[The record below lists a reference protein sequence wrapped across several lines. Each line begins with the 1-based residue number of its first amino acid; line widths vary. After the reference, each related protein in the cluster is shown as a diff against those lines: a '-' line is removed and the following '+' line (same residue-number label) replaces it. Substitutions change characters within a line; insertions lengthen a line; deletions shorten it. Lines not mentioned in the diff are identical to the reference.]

1 MSDQKQRIL
10 YKEDID
16 KYKDSTGCIPRSA
29 EIYKNSDG
37 NIDFKKWQ
45 EDNPDGYAR
54 WESET
59 KKCNSDFYN
68 SDQQGCCYNESK
80 NEPCLS
86 SDNHTGL
93 SFLGINNK
101 VGNFCHK
108 EKVQNI
114 YNTLFDDTNSIIKFF
129 KLILFSIITLLVT
142 SIIATCYEFWFRYGH
157 SVDCI
162 YFKSKCANRGKTE
175 RISLVDYLFPNS
187 ICYYPYQACSKFKAT
202 ETKSSKGQNLFESN
216 MVGGRSEKGRGII
229 STFAEYEHAG
239 AKCITLTYDST
250 IYGEKDIPYNIA
262 DFVQN
267 NIKSSWIACLGKTI
281 SFYFL
286 FTILIIRKVLNWIF
300 KTFSGGF
307 QRVFKFNPLLSNL
320 FFLLLTGFFFPLIA
334 FFTGLSFFNI
344 GPLSYLS
351 IFPTL
356 IGLLQPIGLI
366 IAFIA
371 TIFPRKLFGTS
382 LDACNI
388 PPDYYQLYSSK
399 LFYSLQDKSFKMKI
413 LTIILNILIFIP
425 VIILV
430 TFTFII
436 GSLMSLLASIYA
448 IIHLTFNIFYIPL
461 SNPLECFSILKSHAD
476 LLTILFCISVI
487 GSSAASLDPTTTGIM
502 AGILMIIIV
511 IKAFKGLKNSI

>member
-1 MSDQKQRIL
+1 MSDKQYRIL

-29 EIYKNSDG
+29 EIYKNSNG
-37 NIDFKKWQ
+37 HIDFKAWQ
-45 EDNPDGYAR
+45 EDNPDGYAE
-54 WESET
+54 WAKEL

-68 SDQQGCCYNESK
+68 SDQEGCCYNESK
-80 NEPCLS
+80 NEPCLT

-93 SFLGINNK
+93 TFLGINNK

-108 EKVQNI
+108 EEVQNI

-129 KLILFSIITLLVT
+129 KLILFSILALLIS
-142 SIIATCYEFWFRYGH
+142 SIIATCYEFWLRYGD

-175 RISLVDYLFPNS
+175 RISLIDYMFPNS

-202 ETKSSKGQNLFESN
+202 ETKSSKGQNLFETN
-216 MVGGRSEKGRGII
+216 MVGGRSEKGIGII
-229 STFAEYEHAG
+229 SNFAEYEHAG
-239 AKCITLTYDST
+239 AKCITLDYDTT
-250 IYGEKDIPYNIA
+250 IYGDKDFPYNIA

-267 NIKSSWIACLGKTI
+267 NIRSSWIACLGKTI

-286 FTILIIRKVLNWIF
+286 FTILLSRKIFNWTSKILSRGYQ
-300 KTFSGGF
+300 KI
-307 QRVFKFNPLLSNL
+307 VKFNPLLSNL
-320 FFLLLTGFFFPLIA
+320 FFLLLTGLLFPLISY
-334 FFTGLSFFNI
+334 FTGVNFFNVI
-344 GPLSYLS
+344 YAVYNFALKWIMG
-351 IFPTL
+351 
-356 IGLLQPIGLI
+356 I
-366 IAFIA
+366 IAIIILVITFLS
-371 TIFPRKLFGTS
+371 TIIPNKIWGTS

-388 PPDYYQLYSSK
+388 PRDYYQLYSSK
-399 LFYSLQDKSFKMKI
+399 LFFSLEDKSFRMKI
-413 LTIILNILIFIP
+413 LSIILNILIFLP
-425 VIILV
+425 VVVLVILSMILGGLISNIAWFYLSITTFIR
-430 TFTFII
+430 TFT
-436 GSLMSLLASIYA
+436 
-448 IIHLTFNIFYIPL
+448 IPL

-511 IKAFKGLKNSI
+511 IKAFKGLKNSV